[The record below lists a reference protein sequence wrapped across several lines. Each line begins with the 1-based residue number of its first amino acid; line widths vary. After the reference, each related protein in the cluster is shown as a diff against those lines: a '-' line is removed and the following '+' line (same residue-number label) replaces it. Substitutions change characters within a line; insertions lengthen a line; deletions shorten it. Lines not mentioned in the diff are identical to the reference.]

1 MTLLTILEYKLHDIR
16 TLTYPSH
23 QISWWEKKKK
33 RKKDKVNTTFAEI
46 TGGSLLINLFNAF
59 FSCVSVFGTEPDMIR
74 DGSTTPIAN
83 IFQDVIQK
91 SVMMLPLGTVDDGE
105 HAQKEK
111 INSEQVLEGA
121 DLSVCKPQGVH
132 ISNLP
137 TCCIF

>member
-1 MTLLTILEYKLHDIR
+1 MISRRLLIPATKFHGGK
-16 TLTYPSH
+16 
-23 QISWWEKKKK
+23 KKKK

>member
-1 MTLLTILEYKLHDIR
+1 MVVSMALGLHPWIANIKDNQY
-16 TLTYPSH
+16 LAA
-23 QISWWEKKKK
+23 K
-33 RKKDKVNTTFAEI
+33 RAIKT
-46 TGGSLLINLFNAF
+46 
-59 FSCVSVFGTEPDMIR
+59 VFGTEPDMIR